1 MPLDSYQQLK
11 IGNSMYRKGNIY
23 QYLQYTKV
31 ASFTHRQAEW
41 LLTKTVLH
49 AFCKH

>member
-31 ASFTHRQAEW
+31 AEW